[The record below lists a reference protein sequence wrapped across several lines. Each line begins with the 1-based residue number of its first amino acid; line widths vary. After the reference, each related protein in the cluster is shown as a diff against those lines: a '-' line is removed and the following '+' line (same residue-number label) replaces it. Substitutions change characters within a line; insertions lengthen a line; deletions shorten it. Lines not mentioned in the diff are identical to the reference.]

1 DPAVD
6 RAVVE
11 VALAVRSRDDF
22 RVDDIAPGGLARP
35 RLPGLRAGDVCTGV
49 GPGPGRGRRGRDP
62 DGTPAL
68 VVADVDDE
76 RVVEEV
82 AAAEV
87 LDVGRPV
94 HPDGIITVPVVLRLG
109 LVGEDVAHVL
119 PFGEVA

>member
-1 DPAVD
+1 LVLVLQRDLGALADRGQSVRGKLDDADPAVD

-76 RVVEEV
+76 
-82 AAAEV
+82 
-87 LDVGRPV
+87 
-94 HPDGIITVPVVLRLG
+94 
-109 LVGEDVAHVL
+109 
-119 PFGEVA
+119 